1 MNACYQN
8 IITILR
14 PGAEFTITDDNN
26 YNNIVWT
33 DTTQTKPTEEEIIS
47 KINEL
52 NTILGWEILRIE
64 RNNLLKETDKYMV
77 LDYPNLSESKKNEW
91 ITYRQLLRD
100 LPLNANPSVDEESE
114 LINIT
119 WPQQPS

>member
-1 MNACYQN
+1 MSACYQN

-14 PGAEFTITDDNN
+14 PGAEFTITDNN
-26 YNNIVWT
+26 YNNIVWK
-33 DTTQTKPTEEEIIS
+33 DTIQTKPTEEEIIS

-100 LPLNANPSVDEESE
+100 LPLNANPSVNEESE

-119 WPQQPS
+119 WPQPPS

>member
-1 MNACYQN
+1 MNACCQN

-64 RNNLLKETDKYMV
+64 RNKLLKETDKYMV

-100 LPLNANPSVDEESE
+100 LPLNANPSVDEASE

>member
-64 RNNLLKETDKYMV
+64 RNKLLKETDKYMV

>member
-1 MNACYQN
+1 MSACYQN

-14 PGAEFTITDDNN
+14 PGAEFTITDNN
-26 YNNIVWT
+26 YNNIVWK
-33 DTTQTKPTEEEIIS
+33 DTIQTKPTEEEIIS

-100 LPLNANPSVDEESE
+100 LPLNANPSVNEKSE

>member
-64 RNNLLKETDKYMV
+64 RNKLLKNTDKYMIS
-77 LDYPNLSESKKNEW
+77 DFPHSSESKKNEW

>member
-26 YNNIVWT
+26 YNNIVWI
-33 DTTQTKPTEEEIIS
+33 DTIQTKPTEEEIIS

-64 RNNLLKETDKYMV
+64 RNKLLKETDKYMV

-100 LPLNANPSVDEESE
+100 LPLNANPSVNEESE

>member
-64 RNNLLKETDKYMV
+64 RNKLLKETDKYMV

-119 WPQQPS
+119 WPVEPS

>member
-1 MNACYQN
+1 M
-8 IITILR
+8 IIST
-14 PGAEFTITDDNN
+14 GMS
-26 YNNIVWT
+26 
-33 DTTQTKPTEEEIIS
+33 TETEIEECVEICNPNVIMHTNSSYPS

-52 NTILGWEILRIE
+52 NTILGWEILRID
-64 RNNLLKETDKYMV
+64 RNKLLKETDKYMV

-91 ITYRQLLRD
+91 VVYRQLLRD

>member
-64 RNNLLKETDKYMV
+64 RNKLLKETDKYMV
-77 LDYPNLSESKKNEW
+77 SDFPHSSESKKNEW
-91 ITYRQLLRD
+91 ITYRQLLRN
-100 LPLNANPSVDEESE
+100 LPSTQTPELDNFGD

-119 WPQQPS
+119 WPTKPE

>member
-52 NTILGWEILRIE
+52 NTILGWEILRID
-64 RNNLLKETDKYMV
+64 RNKLLKETDKYMV

>member
-52 NTILGWEILRIE
+52 NTILGWEILRID
-64 RNNLLKETDKYMV
+64 RNKLLKETDKYMV

-100 LPLNANPSVDEESE
+100 LPLNANPSVNEESE

-119 WPQQPS
+119 WPPQPS

>member
-77 LDYPNLSESKKNEW
+77 LDY
-91 ITYRQLLRD
+91 
-100 LPLNANPSVDEESE
+100 
-114 LINIT
+114 
-119 WPQQPS
+119 

>member
-1 MNACYQN
+1 
-8 IITILR
+8 
-14 PGAEFTITDDNN
+14 
-26 YNNIVWT
+26 
-33 DTTQTKPTEEEIIS
+33 
-47 KINEL
+47 
-52 NTILGWEILRIE
+52 
-64 RNNLLKETDKYMV
+64 MV

-119 WPQQPS
+119 WPVEPS

>member
-26 YNNIVWT
+26 YNNIVWK

-64 RNNLLKETDKYMV
+64 RNKLLIETDKYMV
-77 LDYPNLSESKKNEW
+77 IDYPNLSESKKNEW

-100 LPLNANPSVDEESE
+100 LPLNANPSVNEESE

>member
-1 MNACYQN
+1 MSACYQN

-14 PGAEFTITDDNN
+14 PGAEFTITDNN
-26 YNNIVWT
+26 YNNIVWK

-100 LPLNANPSVDEESE
+100 LPLNANPSVNEESE

-119 WPQQPS
+119 WPQPPS

>member
-26 YNNIVWT
+26 YNNIVWI
-33 DTTQTKPTEEEIIS
+33 DTIQTKPTEEEIIS

-64 RNNLLKETDKYMV
+64 KNKLLKETDKYMV

-100 LPLNANPSVDEESE
+100 LPLNANPSVNEESE

>member
-64 RNNLLKETDKYMV
+64 RNKLLKETDKYMV

-100 LPLNANPSVDEESE
+100 LPLNANPSVNEESE

>member
-64 RNNLLKETDKYMV
+64 RNKLLKETDKYMV

-100 LPLNANPSVDEESE
+100 LPLNANPSVNEESE

-119 WPQQPS
+119 WPVEPS

>member
-8 IITILR
+8 IINIIR

-64 RNNLLKETDKYMV
+64 RNKLLKETDKYMV
-77 LDYPNLSESKKNEW
+77 SDYPNLSESKKNEW

>member
-8 IITILR
+8 IINIIR

-26 YNNIVWT
+26 YNNIEWT

-64 RNNLLKETDKYMV
+64 RNKLLKETDKYMV

-91 ITYRQLLRD
+91 ITYRQLLRNLPSTQTPELND
-100 LPLNANPSVDEESE
+100 LGD

-119 WPQQPS
+119 WPVEPS

>member
-64 RNNLLKETDKYMV
+64 RNKLLKETDKYMV

-91 ITYRQLLRD
+91 VVYRQLLRD
-100 LPLNANPSVDEESE
+100 LPSTQTPGLNDLGD

>member
-14 PGAEFTITDDNN
+14 PGAEFTITDNN
-26 YNNIVWT
+26 YNNIVWK
-33 DTTQTKPTEEEIIS
+33 DTIQTKPTEEEIIS

-100 LPLNANPSVDEESE
+100 LPLNANPSVNEESE

>member
-64 RNNLLKETDKYMV
+64 RNKLLKETDKYMV

-91 ITYRQLLRD
+91 IVYRQLLRD

>member
-1 MNACYQN
+1 MSACYQN

-14 PGAEFTITDDNN
+14 PGAEFTITDNN
-26 YNNIVWT
+26 YNNIVWK

-64 RNNLLKETDKYMV
+64 RNKLLKETDKYMV

-100 LPLNANPSVDEESE
+100 LPLNANPSVNEESE

>member
-1 MNACYQN
+1 MSACYQN

-14 PGAEFTITDDNN
+14 PGAEFTITDNN
-26 YNNIVWT
+26 YNNIVWK
-33 DTTQTKPTEEEIIS
+33 DTIQTKPTEEEIIS

-100 LPLNANPSVDEESE
+100 LPLNANPSVNEESE

>member
-1 MNACYQN
+1 MNACYHYF
-8 IITILR
+8 ITILR

-119 WPQQPS
+119 WPVEPS